1 MPKTIIITGK
11 RNIESIKGTKNKKR
25 VQSKEWSNID
35 ILNDEKKQVEILN
48 LLYLEQEYEG
58 KKYVDKEINRKLN
71 GYKNQDVKKEVYDD
85 YYFIKKEELIEKL
98 VVSKLKCYYCKKNCK
113 LMYDNV
119 REKMQWTLDR
129 IDNDQGHN
137 KDNVVICCLDCNLK
151 KRTMN
156 DDKFKFTKQMRIVK
170 TF

>member
-1 MPKTIIITGK
+1 MPKKIIITGK
-11 RNIESIKGTKNKKR
+11 RNIESLSGKKDKKR
-25 VQSKEWSNID
+25 VQSKEWKNID

-48 LLYLEQEYEG
+48 LLYLEQDYEG

-71 GYKNQDVKKEVYDD
+71 GYKNQDVKKEVYDIN
-85 YYFIKKEELIEKL
+85 YFIKKEELIEKL

-137 KDNVVICCLDCNLK
+137 KNNVVICCLDCNLK

-156 DDKFKFTKQMRIVK
+156 DEKFKFTKQMRIIK

>member
-1 MPKTIIITGK
+1 MYILYIYNNAKKIIITGK
-11 RNIESIKGTKNKKR
+11 RNIESLSGKKDKKR
-25 VQSKEWSNID
+25 VQSKEWKNID

-48 LLYLEQEYEG
+48 LLYLEQDYEG

-71 GYKNQDVKKEVYDD
+71 GYKNQDVKKEVYDIN
-85 YYFIKKEELIEKL
+85 YFIKKEELIEKL

-137 KDNVVICCLDCNLK
+137 KDNVVICCLDCK

-156 DDKFKFTKQMRIVK
+156 DEKFKKNK
-170 TF
+170 

>member
-1 MPKTIIITGK
+1 MPKKIIITGK
-11 RNIESIKGTKNKKR
+11 RNIESLSGKKDKKR
-25 VQSKEWSNID
+25 VQSKEWKNID

-48 LLYLEQEYEG
+48 LLYLEQDYEG

-71 GYKNQDVKKEVYDD
+71 GYKNQDVKKEVYDIN
-85 YYFIKKEELIEKL
+85 YFIKKEELIEKL

-156 DDKFKFTKQMRIVK
+156 DEKFKFTKQMRIIK

>member
-11 RNIESIKGTKNKKR
+11 RNIEAITGEKNKKR
-25 VQSKEWSNID
+25 IQSKEWSSID
-35 ILNDEKKQVEILN
+35 ILNNKKKQVEILN
-48 LLYLEQEYEG
+48 LLYLDHEYEG

-71 GYKNQDVKKEVYDD
+71 GYKNQDKKKEVYDD

-113 LMYDNV
+113 LMYKNV
-119 REKMQWTLDR
+119 REKAQWTLDR

-156 DDKFKFTKQMRIVK
+156 DEKFKFTKQMRIVK
-170 TF
+170 KF

>member
-1 MPKTIIITGK
+1 MKKDKK
-11 RNIESIKGTKNKKR
+11 RKSTTNWENKSYLLEKNK
-25 VQSKEWSNID
+25 QQNI
-35 ILNDEKKQVEILN
+35 INQ
-48 LLYLEQEYEG
+48 LYLGEKFEG
-58 KKYVDKEINRKLN
+58 YNNVKREIEKKLN
-71 GYKNQDVKKEVYDD
+71 GYKNQD
-85 YYFIKKEELIEKL
+85 IKKEKYEKKLFISYENLIEKI
-98 VVSKLKCYYCKKNCK
+98 VISKLVCYYCRKNCK

-156 DDKFKFTKQMRIVK
+156 DEKFKFTKQMRIIK

>member
-11 RNIESIKGTKNKKR
+11 RNIESIRGEKNKKR
-25 VQSKEWSNID
+25 VQSKEWCKID

-71 GYKNQDVKKEVYDD
+71 GYKNQDVKKEVYDVN
-85 YYFIKKEELIEKL
+85 YFIKKEELIEKL

-113 LMYDNV
+113 LMYENV

-156 DDKFKFTKQMRIVK
+156 DEKFKFTKQMIIVK

>member
-48 LLYLEQEYEG
+48 LLYLEEEYEG

-71 GYKNQDVKKEVYDD
+71 GYKNQDVKKEVYDVN
-85 YYFIKKEELIEKL
+85 YFIKKEELIEKL

-137 KDNVVICCLDCNLK
+137 NDNVVICCLDCNLK
-151 KRTMN
+151 KEL
-156 DDKFKFTKQMRIVK
+156 
-170 TF
+170 

>member
-1 MPKTIIITGK
+1 MPKKIIITGK
-11 RNIESIKGTKNKKR
+11 RNIESLSGKKDKKR
-25 VQSKEWSNID
+25 VQSKEWKNID

-48 LLYLEQEYEG
+48 LLYLEQDYEG

-71 GYKNQDVKKEVYDD
+71 GYKNQDVKKEVYDIN
-85 YYFIKKEELIEKL
+85 YFIKKEELIEKL

-137 KDNVVICCLDCNLK
+137 KNNVVICCLDCNLK

-156 DDKFKFTKQMRIVK
+156 DEKFKFTEQMRIIK